1 LFAGLAIGAAVL
13 DIRARRVPNALTL
26 GGTALALL
34 TQWGLGR
41 HVLLDGLLGMGVAL
55 AIGFL
60 LYAVRGWGAGDGKL
74 LMMTGAFLG
83 FHDLPG
89 ALLAIALIGGIMAA
103 IQAARRG
110 VLVPVLLNLRGILT
124 GFGGGHREPR
134 IRIEEGLDLPYG
146 VAVSAGALLWWF
158 AGGFWP

>member
-1 LFAGLAIGAAVL
+1 ML

-34 TQWGLGR
+34 SQWVLGR
-41 HVLLDGLLGMGVAL
+41 QALLDGLLGGGVAL
-55 AIGFL
+55 ATGFL
-60 LYAVRGWGAGDGKL
+60 LYALRAWGAGDGKL

-89 ALLAIALIGGIMAA
+89 ALLVMALMGGIMATV
-103 IQAARRG
+103 QAGRRG

-124 GFGGGHREPR
+124 GFGGGRGSPR
-134 IRIEEGLDLPYG
+134 IAIEEALNLPYG
-146 VAVSAGALLWWF
+146 VAISAGAVLWWF
-158 AGGFWP
+158 AGGLWP